1 MKMLLEGYASL
12 FGVVDRERDV
22 VRKGAFRETLAAR
35 PNAPLLLGHDPR
47 LVAGVWRELFEDALG
62 LRARGEIDPDR
73 AAGALALKWL
83 ARGTDGLS
91 IGYRVRTSRTLEGG
105 GRELV
110 ALDLVEI
117 SLVSEPM
124 APAARLTRIG
134 WSGAEAPTTELSHV
148 A

>member
-47 LVAGVWRELFEDALG
+47 LVADALG

-91 IGYRVRTSRTLEGG
+91 IGYRVRASRTLEGG

-110 ALDLVEI
+110 ALDLVEV